1 MTGALGEGGRLANHS
16 LWSFPGCHHD
26 VPLSWVAHGAIDLRP
41 RSLQSHDQLTQNED
55 AVGWGITYWRRV
67 LEPHAPEPALRNY

>member
-1 MTGALGEGGRLANHS
+1 MTFLFLGSLMAQSIAGRSAFN
-16 LWSFPGCHHD
+16 
-26 VPLSWVAHGAIDLRP
+26 
-41 RSLQSHDQLTQNED
+41 HDQLKQNED